1 MKGWEEGFVPVLAS
15 LGIQS
20 KSFISTS
27 GRSEKKKDAF
37 EMFSASPIFCA
48 WEAAY
53 LDSRHLI
60 PATLNTLIIVLAL
73 LLKALLII

>member
-1 MKGWEEGFVPVLAS
+1 MPVLAS

-27 GRSEKKKDAF
+27 GRSGKKKDAF
-37 EMFSASPIFCA
+37 EMLPASPIFYA

-53 LDSRHLI
+53 LDSQHLI
-60 PATLNTLIIVLAL
+60 PAPLIALIIVLAL